1 MCGNE
6 KNVSIH
12 RDVWEGL
19 NQTTDEYRS
28 DTITLTGNAMQKVHN
43 SISILVLS
51 NFGPPCIIEIDWLG
65 RM

>member
-6 KNVSIH
+6 KNNASIH
-12 RDVWEGL
+12 LDVWEGL

-43 SISILVLS
+43 SIIVVLS
-51 NFGPPCIIEIDWLG
+51 NFGPPCIEIDWLG